1 MVGNLVVEIFNFQFL
16 FVCLFT
22 CLFVPHVLPISQ
34 KENGPIM
41 ISKTVLKSGL
51 WRRSESGCG
60 IFKLKLLVFSLH
72 SIAQG
77 QMPGGFSSLQLCCK
91 FQGRVL
97 IKQSFYLPFLNF
109 PGWLVVQLLLLF
121 SSHRHVCRT
130 WMVLWKF
137 TVPCL
142 AAWSLWKWILLW
154 KLVQI

>member
-1 MVGNLVVEIFNFQFL
+1 MANRTLNWWIPCNHERKLLIGPEHALHWIHWHTSCSCVGKYGWKTVESSCNLVWFFGSV
-16 FVCLFT
+16 
-22 CLFVPHVLPISQ
+22 
-34 KENGPIM
+34 
-41 ISKTVLKSGL
+41 L
-51 WRRSESGCG
+51 WRE
-60 IFKLKLLVFSLH
+60 LASL
-72 SIAQG
+72 IEILAQG
-77 QMPGGFSSLQLCCK
+77 QMPRGFSSLQLCCK